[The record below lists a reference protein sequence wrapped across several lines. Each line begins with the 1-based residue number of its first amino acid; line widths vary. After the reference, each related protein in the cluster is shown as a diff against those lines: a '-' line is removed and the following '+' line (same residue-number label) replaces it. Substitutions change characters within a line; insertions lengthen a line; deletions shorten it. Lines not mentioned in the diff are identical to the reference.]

1 MCHRLCR
8 AQLKQG
14 GSGVGC
20 AGGAATDQGPECS
33 AADLDSGASGLSGA
47 GESSDTDGLQEDS
60 LGRPGRDPDLTIAHG
75 LVGVHVV

>member
-1 MCHRLCR
+1 M
-8 AQLKQG
+8 
-14 GSGVGC
+14 GC

-60 LGRPGRDPDLTIAHG
+60 LGRPGRDPDHRTRSGGSPCG
-75 LVGVHVV
+75 LIGWEVRAVMSGRES